1 MQTSGPFCLQIKE
14 LKRMKIFVLTLGALG
29 MAASAQAEPPRALTA
44 SGQISG
50 RIDGAVAQFLG
61 IPYAAPPLRE
71 NRWRSPQPVAS
82 WSGVLEATA
91 FAHDCMQNPF
101 PGDEAPLRTA
111 PAEDCLY
118 LNVWKPAAAK
128 PGVGLPVLVW
138 IHGGAFVTGGTSPAI
153 YDGSAFAR
161 SGVVFVSFNY
171 RLGRFG
177 FFSHPALAA
186 EAGKPIG
193 NFALEDM
200 VAALAWVRRNIAG
213 FGGDPSRV
221 TIMGESAGGTAVIN
235 LMTMP
240 SARGLFHG
248 AISMSGGGRSLLP
261 TASIEKGEQV
271 GLEFAKRHDI
281 VDSGTAGLAALRAL
295 PAATVQGTNLFAER
309 FATPPTYVGGFVA
322 EGTVLAGASDRLMD
336 AGKIAP
342 VPVMIGMTSAD
353 AGIAMARDKDGLFA
367 GYGVQ
372 GPALR
377 RAYDPVGTIDLPDL
391 SRRLTGD
398 QYMAEPA
405 RFVAR
410 HALAAGQKA
419 YVYRFGYVAE
429 SKRAEWKAGAPHATD
444 IPYFF
449 DTVSARYGAA
459 TTPQDRKAAKLAN
472 AYVIN
477 FVKSGD
483 PNGKALPRWPAY
495 DLAGEALLQHDMKGN
510 AQAGFDPFKEKL
522 DLIEAFATTRP

>member
-1 MQTSGPFCLQIKE
+1 
-14 LKRMKIFVLTLGALG
+14 MKVFLFALAVLGAPVSVG
-29 MAASAQAEPPRALTA
+29 AASPQAITA
-44 SGQISG
+44 T
-50 RIDGAVAQFLG
+50 GAVVGLLEGDVAQFRG
-61 IPYAAPPLRE
+61 IPYAAPPLGT
-71 NRWRSPQPVAS
+71 NRWRSPQPAAS
-82 WSGVLEATA
+82 WSGARTATD
-91 FAHDCMQNPF
+91 FAHDCMQNPS
-101 PGDEAPLRTA
+101 PGDEAPLRTT
-111 PAEDCLY
+111 PSEDCLY
-118 LNVWKPAAAK
+118 LNVWKPASAK
-128 PGVGLPVLVW
+128 PNSGLPVLVW
-138 IHGGAFVTGGTSPAI
+138 IYGGAFVTGGTSPAI

-186 EAGKPIG
+186 EAGKPVG
-193 NFALEDM
+193 NFAMEDM
-200 VAALAWVRRNIAG
+200 VAALNWVRRNIAG
-213 FGGDPSRV
+213 FGGDPARV

-248 AISMSGGGRSLLP
+248 AIAMSGGGRSLLP
-261 TASIEKGEQV
+261 TASIAQGEQV
-271 GLEFAKRHDI
+271 GIDFAARHGI
-281 VDSGTAGLAALRAL
+281 SDSGARGLAALRAL
-295 PAATVQGTNLFAER
+295 PSATVQGSNLFAER

-322 EGTVLAGASDRLMD
+322 EGAVLAGLSDKLMD

-342 VPVMIGMTSAD
+342 VSVMIGMTSAD
-353 AGIAMARDKDGLFA
+353 AGISFARDKDALFA
-367 GYGVQ
+367 SFGAQ

-377 RAYDPVGTIDLPDL
+377 KAYDPDGSADFRDL
-391 SRRLTGD
+391 SRHLTGD
-398 QYMAEPA
+398 HYMGEPA

-410 HALAAGQKA
+410 HALAAGRKA

-449 DTVSARYGAA
+449 DTVAARYGTD
-459 TTPQDRKAAKLAN
+459 TTAQDRKAAALAN
-472 AYVIN
+472 AYVVN

-495 DLAGEALLQHDMKGN
+495 DRANEALLQHDMNGN
-510 AQAGFDPFKEKL
+510 ATASFDPFKEKL
-522 DLIEAFATTRP
+522 DLIEAFATTQP

>member
-14 LKRMKIFVLTLGALG
+14 LKRMKIFVLALG
-29 MAASAQAEPPRALTA
+29 MAAPAQAEFPRAVTA

-50 RIDGAVAQFLG
+50 RINDNVAQFLG
-61 IPYAAPPLRE
+61 IPYAAPPLDE
-71 NRWRSPQPVAS
+71 NRWRSPQPVVS
-82 WSGVLEATA
+82 WSGVREATA

-101 PGDEAPLRTA
+101 PGDEAPLRTT

-118 LNVWKPAAAK
+118 LNVWKPAPAK
-128 PGVGLPVLVW
+128 AGAGLPVLVW

-186 EAGKPIG
+186 EAGKPVG

-200 VAALAWVRRNIAG
+200 VAALTWVKRNIAG
-213 FGGDPSRV
+213 FGGDPARV
-221 TIMGESAGGTAVIN
+221 TIMGESAGGTAVLN

-240 SARGLFHG
+240 SARGLFNG

-281 VDSGTAGLAALRAL
+281 VDSGAAGLAALRAL
-295 PAATVQGTNLFAER
+295 PAAIVQGTNLFAER

-353 AGIAMARDKDGLFA
+353 AGIATARDKDGLFA

-377 RAYDPVGTIDLPDL
+377 RAYDPQGAIDLPDL

-495 DLAGEALLQHDMKGN
+495 DRAGEALLQHDMEGS
-510 AQAGFDPFKEKL
+510 AQAGFDPFKDKL
-522 DLIEAFATTRP
+522 DLIEAFATGRR